1 MRVDLDI
8 EDRSLEGLPR
18 FQRSAYQS
26 RRLKLLTG
34 LSGGVAALLFLMAI
48 FIGLFTA
55 DSLWLPLLCN
65 NAAALLLL
73 AAVSQS
79 ALRVARWRAAAIGS
93 ADTVAGP
100 EAPVDLAQLSAY
112 DRLLERISRASQRLA
127 RRIGVGAL
135 WLAGL
140 ALVALLVV
148 KAGWNLATPAV
159 SLGQAG
165 WLVTGLLTLSAFGLL
180 VVERHLSAAGQE
192 EWPEAHALSLMTRAA
207 IAVQLLSLPGL
218 LFSNGESVW
227 PSRWVVLVGL
237 LPALLAAELILR
249 ALLSIF
255 SPQRPREE
263 PRLIGESLVAAQLR
277 WPPRPLQFLQGELQ
291 QRFGIDLRQVWAFGF
306 MRRAFLPVLGLM
318 LLVGW
323 LLTGVSEVAMNGRG
337 VYERFGKPVAVY
349 PPGLHLGLP
358 WPFGRVLPVE
368 NGVIHEL
375 ATSGDSARADLLVD
389 AEGPAPEAAN
399 RLWDA
404 SHVSEN
410 SQVIASEAGGQQ
422 SFQIVN
428 MDVRF
433 VYRIGLSD
441 KAALAA
447 TYNSAD
453 VPELIRSTAN
463 RVLVHDF
470 AARTLDGVLGAE
482 REALARD
489 IGKAVQAD
497 LDRLDSGVEILATV
511 VEAIHPP
518 AGAANAYHGVQAA
531 QITAQALIARE
542 QGKAAEQTNA
552 ARQAA
557 SAATDKASAN
567 ARETLAQA
575 QAADLRFGAERSA
588 WQRAGQAFLLEQY
601 FSQLGQ
607 GLAGARSLVIDHRL
621 NADQAP
627 TLDLRSFGAPVDPQR
642 GKPANRTQE
651 IAP

>member
-26 RRLKLLTG
+26 RRLMLLAW
-34 LSGGVAALLFLMAI
+34 LSGGFAALLFLVAI
-48 FIGLFTA
+48 LIGLFAA
-55 DSLWLPLLCN
+55 DALWLPLLCN

-73 AAVSQS
+73 AAVSHS
-79 ALRVARWRAAAIGS
+79 AWRVAHWRATAIGS
-93 ADTVAGP
+93 VALAVA
-100 EAPVDLAQLSAY
+100 ETPVDLAQLSAY
-112 DRLLERISRASQRLA
+112 DRLLERVSRSSQRLA
-127 RRIGVGAL
+127 QRIGVGSL

-148 KAGWNLATPAV
+148 QAGWNLAAPAV
-159 SLGQAG
+159 ALGQAG
-165 WLVTGLLTLSAFGLL
+165 WLVTGLLTLAAFGLL
-180 VVERHLSAAGQE
+180 VVERHLSAASAE
-192 EWPEAHALSLMTRAA
+192 EWPEASALALMVRAV

-218 LFSNGESVW
+218 LFSNGESLW
-227 PSRWVVLVGL
+227 PSRFVVLVGL
-237 LPALLAAELILR
+237 LPSLLAVELILR
-249 ALLSIF
+249 ALLSVF

-263 PRLIGESLVAAQLR
+263 PRLVGESLVAAQLR
-277 WPPRPLQFLQGELQ
+277 WPPRPLQFLQSELQ

-306 MRRAFLPVLGLM
+306 MRRAFLPVAGLI

-323 LLTGVSEVAMNGRG
+323 LLTGVSEIAMNGRG
-337 VYERFGKPVAVY
+337 VYERFGKPVEVY
-349 PPGLHLGLP
+349 SPGLHVGLP

-453 VPELIRSTAN
+453 VPTLISSTAN

-557 SAATDKASAN
+557 SAATDTASAS

-621 NADQAP
+621 SADQAP